1 MTKFLLW
8 HLLLS
13 SPVFSK
19 PISSTKFPTLGRP
32 IIGTGTALN
41 ATTLMPLSFPP
52 HGGSLASK
60 AEGATTGIN
69 GMNIF
74 WIIVPLLLACM
85 THPLGSAFGFDQ
97 IHRYQIRIGPLIP
110 LLDALHLLCEIHH
123 HYRTASRGSGIRRI
137 YNAIGEVVEIRL
149 QRNRNNEQD
158 GDGDPLGSPRIATL
172 PCLVER
178 FVYNT
183 LIRYIFTAMLI
194 LQYVKLCGFHGIPIS
209 LSQATGYF
217 ASWFILEMTLLLG
230 QAHAAI
236 EPDQTTSLDPD
247 SVSLPAIPQYVVD
260 GLFLLQPLT
269 IGLVALIAAAGWHGH
284 MYEARVQG
292 SHMLWAISLG
302 MTSFPAFE
310 EHDISLSWA
319 VNAARSPPSSVRYSA
334 IAYNGLFLLAFS
346 AGVSHILIVAIFLGS
361 WYPMVHLPYYSYS
374 LVLYSSRLFLLWV
387 GEEGKEWYRAMA
399 RPRAGWGLSYSTVT
413 YAGGLFV
420 FYISVFSPEGT
431 WKASWTEY
439 LP

>member
-1 MTKFLLW
+1 MTKYLLW

-32 IIGTGTALN
+32 FIGTGTALN
-41 ATTLMPLSFPP
+41 ATTLTPPSFPP
-52 HGGSLASK
+52 HGGSLPSK
-60 AEGATTGIN
+60 AEGATAGIN

-97 IHRYQIRIGPLIP
+97 IHRYQIRIGPLVP
-110 LLDALHLLCEIHH
+110 LLDALHLLYEIHH
-123 HYRTASRGSGIRRI
+123 HYRTASRGRGIRRI

-149 QRNRNNEQD
+149 QRNRKNEQD
-158 GDGDPLGSPRIATL
+158 GDGDPLGSSRIATL
-172 PCLVER
+172 LRLVEI

-183 LIRYIFTAMLI
+183 LIRYIFAAMLI

-230 QAHAAI
+230 QAHAAM
-236 EPDQTTSLDPD
+236 EPDQTTSLDSD
-247 SVSLPAIPQYVVD
+247 SISLPAIPQSVVE
-260 GLFLLQPLT
+260 GVFLLQPLT
-269 IGLVALIAAAGWHGH
+269 IGFVAVIAIAGWHGH
-284 MYEARVQG
+284 MYEARVRG
-292 SHMLWAISLG
+292 SHMLWVISLAL
-302 MTSFPAFE
+302 TSFPAFVE
-310 EHDISLSWA
+310 EDIYHSRA
-319 VNAARSPPSSVRYSA
+319 INVARSPPSSGRYSM
-334 IAYNGLFLLAFS
+334 IACNGFFLLAFS
-346 AGVSHILIVAIFLGS
+346 FGVFFTLIAPILLGS
-361 WYPMVHLPYYSYS
+361 WYPIVHLPYYSYS
-374 LVLYSSRLFLLWV
+374 LVLYSSRLFFMWV

-399 RPRAGWGLSYSTVT
+399 RPRPGWGLSYSTVT
-413 YAGGLFV
+413 YAGGLLV